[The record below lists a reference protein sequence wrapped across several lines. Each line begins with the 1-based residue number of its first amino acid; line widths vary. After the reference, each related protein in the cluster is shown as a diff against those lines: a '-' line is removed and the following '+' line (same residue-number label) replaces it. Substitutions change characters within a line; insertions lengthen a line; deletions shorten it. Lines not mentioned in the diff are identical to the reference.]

1 MEQISPSP
9 YLGIDTIHI
18 TTTRWRPLQRG
29 GRVVPV
35 AWRARR
41 GGGLI
46 FKTTEFTAIR
56 NCWGYLLLNFSPQH
70 LLGHVN
76 NVHPLNLDELRSAV
90 RRLERLLYAS
100 GLVVDL
106 RGAALSRLDVFCDV
120 CPPTG
125 VSRSMVMLE
134 GVQIPFLKKKKIYPG
149 PSSSTFYIR
158 NYSREA
164 CVYDKGA
171 ELVEGQHLSP
181 AKAESMGYGP
191 DRAARVEI
199 RWKNTR
205 TVRNAL
211 QVSSLRDLLRSQS
224 SLRKVATVYNHVA
237 FNLFDAL
244 QVSPGL
250 EFPPCSHNMFGTPP
264 KKEFKRKGGQVKSM
278 RTLNS
283 VEIHNP
289 FPSCRMRL
297 LPSRKPRGPPPI
309 PGCEGRGCPS
319 SRDEHSDSQPIRARL
334 G

>member
-1 MEQISPSP
+1 M
-9 YLGIDTIHI
+9 GIDTIHI

-76 NVHPLNLDELRSAV
+76 NVHALNLDELRTAV
-90 RRLERLLYAS
+90 RRLERILYAC
-100 GLVVDL
+100 GLIVDL
-106 RGAALSRLDVFCDV
+106 RGAAVSRLDVFCDV
-120 CPPTG
+120 FPPME
-125 VSRSMVMLE
+125 VSHSMPRLE
-134 GVQIPFLKKKKIYPG
+134 GVRIPFLNKKIVYSG
-149 PSSSTFYIR
+149 LTSSTFYIR
-158 NYSREA
+158 NRSREA
-164 CVYDKGA
+164 CVYDKGS

-181 AKAESMGYGP
+181 NVAEGMGYAP
-191 DRAARVEI
+191 DRTARIEI
-199 RWKNTR
+199 RWKNTKTIR
-205 TVRNAL
+205 SVF

-224 SLRKVATVYNHVA
+224 SLRKIATAYNHVA
-237 FNLFDAL
+237 FNLFEAL

-250 EFPPCSHNMFGTPP
+250 EFPPRTRNVPATHP
-264 KKEFKRKGGQVKSM
+264 KKEIKRKGGPAESM
-278 RTLNS
+278 PLLIS
-283 VEIHNP
+283 FEIHNP
-289 FPSCRMRL
+289 VRSDRMRL
-297 LPSRKPRGPPPI
+297 LPSRKARGPPPI

-319 SRDEHSDSQPIRARL
+319 FRDDHSDSQPIRERL